1 MTQNIHLYDM
11 PEDQTGQTFMIHE
24 VNHKNV
30 SSANLIHK
38 IGRPHRH
45 KYYEIFVFI
54 DGGGKH
60 EIDFK
65 TEPITSNSIH
75 FLTPGQVHQIM
86 RGVKY
91 HGFEIIFSRDFYLL
105 DLQDKE
111 KLLDL
116 PYFNNNCI
124 TPVLSLDADEFKEL
138 MIPINE
144 ISKEH
149 ALNRDVSND
158 IIRSYLHVFL
168 MKCKYYFTQKNSEV
182 LLEEDSDMF
191 FLSKFRNLVEKH
203 FIAKHTVQEYADM
216 MTISAGVLNNR
227 ITKAGG
233 QNASEIIKSR
243 IILEAKR
250 LLLFSD
256 MNNKEIAFRLNYE
269 DPSYFSR
276 IFKKR
281 TGYSPTVF
289 REENAVKRDDL

>member
-1 MTQNIHLYDM
+1 MTQNIQLYDM

-24 VNHKNV
+24 VSNETICTDEH
-30 SSANLIHK
+30 IHK
-38 IGRPHRH
+38 IGKPHRH

-60 EIDFK
+60 EIDFNV
-65 TEPITSNSIH
+65 EPITSNSVH
-75 FLTPGQVHQIM
+75 FLTPGQVHQIF
-86 RGVKY
+86 RGEKY

-124 TPVLSLDADEFKEL
+124 TPVLNLNTEEFKEL
-138 MIPINE
+138 MIPIHE
-144 ISKEH
+144 ISKEYS
-149 ALNRDVSND
+149 LNRDVSND

-168 MKCKYYFTQKNSEV
+168 MKCKYYFTHKNSETF
-182 LLEEDSDMF
+182 LDEDSDMF

-203 FIAKHTVQEYADM
+203 FITKHTVKEYADLM
-216 MTISAGVLNNR
+216 SVSAGVLNSR

-233 QNASEIIKSR
+233 QNASEIINRR

-256 MNNKEIAFRLNYE
+256 MNNKEISFRLNYE

-281 TGYSPTVF
+281 TGYSPTEF
-289 REENAVKRDDL
+289 REKNAIK